1 MAEAVSSVPDFVTII
16 QTVGFPIACCIAL
29 FIMMIKNNKSH
40 REEVAELKDA
50 IYEMKAT
57 FSEAS
62 AQQSKEL
69 TQAINNNTIALTR
82 LSDRLDKE

>member
-1 MAEAVSSVPDFVTII
+1 MSEVVAQTPDIINLI

-29 FIMMIKNNKSH
+29 FVMMIKNNKSH

-82 LSDRLDKE
+82 LSDKLDKE